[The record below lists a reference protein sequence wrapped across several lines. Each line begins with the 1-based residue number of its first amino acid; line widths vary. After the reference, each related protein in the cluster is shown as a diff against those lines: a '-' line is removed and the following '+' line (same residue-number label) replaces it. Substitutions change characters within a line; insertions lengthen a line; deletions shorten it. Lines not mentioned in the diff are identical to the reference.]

1 MILLG
6 LKLTFAVWL
15 YLLLWM
21 RKLTNAIVVYTF
33 VLSCGYMYNTCQ
45 SRLVLMRLLTNKL
58 FLPGLKLTD
67 TWAVYTCVVLL
78 TGITFVCDVSSRK
91 CYMILPGLKL
101 TFAVWLYLL
110 LWMRKLTSA
119 IVVYTFAWSCG
130 YMYIYRTFITT
141 YNRQHWCGVY
151 T

>member
-1 MILLG
+1 MWLPSNKLFLSDLKLTDTWAVYTCVVLLTGITFVCDVSIRKCYMVLPG

-33 VLSCGYMYNTCQ
+33 VLSCGCMYNTCQ

-67 TWAVYTCVVLL
+67 TWVVYTCVVLL
-78 TGITFVCDVSSRK
+78 TGITFVCDVYIRK
-91 CYMILPGLKL
+91 CYMGIRGLNH
-101 TFAVWLYLL
+101 VWCIH
-110 LWMRKLTSA
+110 S
-119 IVVYTFAWSCG
+119 
-130 YMYIYRTFITT
+130 
-141 YNRQHWCGVY
+141 
-151 T
+151 